1 MNKCN
6 AVIDNNESVLSLA
19 LFILFLF
26 VVTVGLGVVKND
38 SFGTDDDVVEV
49 NSNEDDVVVS
59 SCDSRPPALLGSILL
74 ASLRLVSLSSASD
87 LA

>member
-1 MNKCN
+1 M
-6 AVIDNNESVLSLA
+6 SLA
-19 LFILFLF
+19 LFILFS
-26 VVTVGLGVVKND
+26 VGVTVGLGVVKNVN
-38 SFGTDDDVVEV
+38 FGTDDDDDVEV
-49 NSNEDDVVVS
+49 NANEGVVVS

>member
-19 LFILFLF
+19 LFILFLV
-26 VVTVGLGVVKND
+26 VVTVGLGVVKNVN
-38 SFGTDDDVVEV
+38 FGTDDVVEV
-49 NSNEDDVVVS
+49 NANEGDVVVS

>member
-19 LFILFLF
+19 LFILFLV
-26 VVTVGLGVVKND
+26 VVTVGLGVVKNVN
-38 SFGTDDDVVEV
+38 FGTDDVVEV
-49 NSNEDDVVVS
+49 NANEGDVVVS
-59 SCDSRPPALLGSILL
+59 SCDSRPPAVLGSIGL
-74 ASLRLVSLSSASD
+74 ASLSLVSLSSASD